1 MVFGRKKRSISF
13 SKQLFFSVISM
24 FLLFVACVLFFQ
36 HRREQSYQK
45 KVLNIRLEEYNNLI
59 ADKIKDEPDGSFVK
73 LGEYIRQE
81 FPSDLHVMVVQNG
94 GHVVFDNRK
103 TDSKQQS
110 ADDIMQEDDGSFFN
124 VSFFPEQGMLIRSS
138 LPNAGNWGD
147 FLKTDKDFIWFTF
160 IATCFLVF
168 FFYRYVH
175 RLGLSV
181 GQLRDFAQSAE
192 ANNVDSDYQF
202 SSNELGD
209 ISKSI
214 VQIYTRLKRTKEKLY
229 IEREKL
235 ISHLSISRE
244 GLAIFKPGKELILSN
259 ALFDRYIDLLSD
271 NSLHSIEDFFSVKEV
286 EPIVKFI
293 NREPGCNESMN
304 ERRMPLTIEKG
315 GRIFII
321 VCVVF
326 HDNSFEISIN
336 DITQQEEQARV
347 KRQLTQNISHELK
360 TPVSSIQGYLETI
373 LENPDIPREM
383 ERTFLQRC
391 YAQSNRLTH
400 LLQDISSLNRMDS
413 ASRMLDMGDVDVA
426 VIVRNIQREM
436 ALLLEERNMKV
447 NNQLPE
453 HLPMT
458 GNSSLLCSVFTNLFS
473 NAISYAGEG
482 RTITVKC
489 FRDDGNYYYFS
500 FADNGVGVAPEHLSR
515 LFERFYRVDKGR
527 SRKLGGTGL
536 GLAIVKNA
544 IHLHGGSI
552 SAKIALGGGLEFVF
566 SLKKTYAKTKQ
577 QEGTGINK

>member
-1 MVFGRKKRSISF
+1 MSF
-13 SKQLFFSVISM
+13 SKRLFFSVVSM
-24 FLLFVACVLFFQ
+24 FLVFVACVLFFQ
-36 HRREQSYQK
+36 HRREQAYQQNL
-45 KVLNIRLEEYNNLI
+45 LNTELEGYNRLI
-59 ADKIKDEPDGSFVK
+59 ANRIEIKGTAPAAGLDN
-73 LGEYIRQE
+73 YIRRQLS
-81 FPSDLHVMVVQNG
+81 PDLHVMIFQRG
-94 GHVVFDNRK
+94 GRVIYDNRK
-103 TDSKQQS
+103 NLPEQPS
-110 ADDIMQEDDGSFFN
+110 ATGEDDGYFYAIT
-124 VSFFPEQGMLIRSS
+124 VFPENGMLIRSS
-138 LPNAGNWGD
+138 LPNAGSWQA
-147 FLKTDKDFIWFTF
+147 FLEADEGFLWFSL
-160 IATCFLVF
+160 IVTCLLVF
-168 FFYRYVH
+168 FFYRYVR
-175 RLGLSV
+175 RLGMSIN
-181 GQLRDFAQSAE
+181 QLRSFAQSAE
-192 ANNVDSDYQF
+192 ANNVDLDYQF
-202 SSNELGD
+202 PSNELGD

-214 VQIYTRLKRTKEKLY
+214 VLIYKRLKRTKEKLY

-244 GLAIFKPGKELILSN
+244 GLAIFRPNKDLILSN
-259 ALFDRYIDLLSD
+259 ALFNRYMDLLSD
-271 NSLHSIEDFFSVKEV
+271 NSLHSIEDFFAIGEL
-286 EPIVKFI
+286 EPIVRFI
-293 NREPGCNESMN
+293 NREPGCNESMD

-315 GRIFII
+315 GHVFIV

-373 LENPDIPREM
+373 LENKDIPREM
-383 ERTFLQRC
+383 ELKFLERC

-400 LLQDISSLNRMDS
+400 LLQDISSLNRMDG
-413 ASRMLDMGDVDVA
+413 AARMIDMEAVDIG

-436 ALLLEERNMKV
+436 ALLLEERHMKV
-447 NNQLPE
+447 DNQLPE

-473 NAISYAGEG
+473 NAISYAGDG
-482 RTITVKC
+482 KTITIKC

-544 IHLHGGSI
+544 IQLHDGSI

-566 SLKKTYAKTKQ
+566 SLKKNYADTK
-577 QEGTGINK
+577 E

>member
-1 MVFGRKKRSISF
+1 MDFYRRQFALSF
-13 SKQLFFSVISM
+13 SKRLFFSVVSM
-24 FLLFVACVLFFQ
+24 FLVFVACVLFFQ
-36 HRREQSYQK
+36 HRREQAYQQNL
-45 KVLNIRLEEYNNLI
+45 LNTELEGYNRLI
-59 ADKIKDEPDGSFVK
+59 ANRIEIKGTAPAAGLDN
-73 LGEYIRQE
+73 YIRRQLS
-81 FPSDLHVMVVQNG
+81 PDLHVMIFQRG
-94 GHVVFDNRK
+94 GRVIYDNRK
-103 TDSKQQS
+103 NLPEQPS
-110 ADDIMQEDDGSFFN
+110 AAGEDDGYFYAIT
-124 VSFFPEQGMLIRSS
+124 VFPENGMLIRSS
-138 LPNAGNWGD
+138 LPNAGSWQA
-147 FLKTDKDFIWFTF
+147 FLEADEGFLWFSL
-160 IATCFLVF
+160 IVTCLLVF
-168 FFYRYVH
+168 FFYRYVR
-175 RLGLSV
+175 RLGMSIN
-181 GQLRDFAQSAE
+181 QLRSFAQSAE
-192 ANNVDSDYQF
+192 ANNVDLDYQF
-202 SSNELGD
+202 PSNELGD

-214 VQIYTRLKRTKEKLY
+214 VLIYKRLKRTKEKLY

-244 GLAIFKPGKELILSN
+244 GLAIFRPNKDLILSN
-259 ALFDRYIDLLSD
+259 ALFNRYMDLLSD
-271 NSLHSIEDFFSVKEV
+271 NSLHSIEDFFAIGEL
-286 EPIVKFI
+286 EPIVRFI
-293 NREPGCNESMN
+293 NREPGCNESMD

-315 GRIFII
+315 GHVFIV

-373 LENPDIPREM
+373 LENKDIPREM
-383 ERTFLQRC
+383 ELKFLERC

-400 LLQDISSLNRMDS
+400 LLQDISSLNRMDG
-413 ASRMLDMGDVDVA
+413 AARMIDMEAVDIG

-436 ALLLEERNMKV
+436 GLLLEERHMKV
-447 NNQLPE
+447 DNQLPE

-473 NAISYAGEG
+473 NAISYAGDG
-482 RTITVKC
+482 KTITIKC

-544 IHLHGGSI
+544 IQLHDGSI

-566 SLKKTYAKTKQ
+566 SLKKNYADTK
-577 QEGTGINK
+577 E

>member
-1 MVFGRKKRSISF
+1 MAFDRKKFSISF

-24 FLLFVACVLFFQ
+24 FLVFVACVLFFQ
-36 HRREQSYQK
+36 HRREQSYQQK
-45 KVLNIRLEEYNNLI
+45 LLTVRLEGYNELI
-59 ADKIKDEPDGSFVK
+59 ANRIGNSQDDSFVG
-73 LGEYIRQE
+73 LAEYIRQK
-81 FPSDLHVMVVQNG
+81 FPSDLHVMIIRKG
-94 GHVVFDNRK
+94 GRVVFNNRQNAV
-103 TDSKQQS
+103 SS
-110 ADDIMQEDDGSFFN
+110 PSGVNVMEVDDGNFYN
-124 VSFFPEQGMLIRSS
+124 VSVYPKQGMLIRSS
-138 LPNAGNWGD
+138 LPNTENWAD
-147 FLKTDKDFIWFTF
+147 FLKTDKDFIWFSV
-160 IATCFLVF
+160 IVTCLLVF
-168 FFYRYVH
+168 FFYRYVR
-175 RLGLSV
+175 RLGLSIS
-181 GQLRDFAQSAE
+181 QLRDFAQSAE
-192 ANNVDSDYQF
+192 ANNVDLDYQF
-202 SSNELGD
+202 PSNELGD

-214 VQIYTRLKRTKEKLY
+214 VLIYKRLKRTKEKLY

-235 ISHLSISRE
+235 ISHLRISRE
-244 GLAIFKPGKELILSN
+244 GLAIFKPHKELILSN
-259 ALFDRYIDLLSD
+259 ALFNRYMDLLSD
-271 NSLHSIEDFFSVKEV
+271 NSLHSIEDLFSIKEL

-321 VCVVF
+321 ECVVF

-383 ERTFLQRC
+383 ERKFLQRS

-413 ASRMLDMGDVDVA
+413 ASQMLDMVEVDVA

-436 ALLLEERNMKV
+436 SLLLDERKMKV
-447 NNQLPE
+447 DNQLPE

-482 RTITVKC
+482 RTITIKC
-489 FRDDGNYYYFS
+489 FRDDGHFYYFS

-566 SLKKTYAKTKQ
+566 SLKKDYEEKKS
-577 QEGTGINK
+577 

>member
-1 MVFGRKKRSISF
+1 MDFYRRRLKISF
-13 SKQLFFSVISM
+13 SKRLFCSVVAM
-24 FLLFVACVLFFQ
+24 FLIFVFCVFFFQ
-36 HRREQSYQK
+36 HRREQSYQQTL
-45 KVLNIRLEEYNNLI
+45 LNTQLEGYNTSIAARLEMGGLAELKNL
-59 ADKIKDEPDGSFVK
+59 GT
-73 LGEYIRQE
+73 YIDRQLS
-81 FPSDLHVMVVQNG
+81 PDLHVIIIRKG
-94 GHVVFDNRK
+94 GQVVFDNRH
-103 TDSKQQS
+103 DIHV
-110 ADDIMQEDDGSFFN
+110 ARNMEDVDDENFYA
-124 VSFFPEQGMLIRSS
+124 VSVFPQTGVLIRSS
-138 LPNAGNWGD
+138 LPNKETFSN
-147 FLKTDKDFIWFTF
+147 FLKADEDFIWFSVIVTF
-160 IATCFLVF
+160 LLVF
-168 FFYRYVH
+168 IFYRYVR
-175 RLGLSV
+175 RLGLSIS
-181 GQLRDFAQSAE
+181 QLKNFAQSAE
-192 ANNVDSDYQF
+192 ANNVDLDYQF
-202 SSNELGD
+202 PSNELGD

-214 VQIYTRLKRTKEKLY
+214 VLIYKRLKRTKEKLY

-244 GLAIFKPGKELILSN
+244 GLAIFRPSKEMILSN
-259 ALFDRYIDLLSD
+259 ALFNRYTDLISD
-271 NSLHSIEDFFSVKEV
+271 KNLRSVSDFFSIREM
-286 EPIVKFI
+286 EPISRFI
-293 NREPGCNESMN
+293 NREPGCNESME

-315 GRIFII
+315 GRIFIV

-383 ERTFLQRC
+383 MFKFLQRC

-400 LLQDISSLNRMDS
+400 LLQDISSLNRMDGG
-413 ASRMLDMGDVDVA
+413 AQMIDMEAVDIA

-436 ALLLEERNMKV
+436 ALLLDERHMQVDNR
-447 NNQLPE
+447 LPE
-453 HLPMT
+453 HLPME

-482 RTITVKC
+482 KVITIQC

-552 SAKIALGGGLEFVF
+552 SAKIAIGGGLEFVF
-566 SLKKTYAKTKQ
+566 SLKKNYSDTTK
-577 QEGTGINK
+577 EE

>member
-1 MVFGRKKRSISF
+1 MDFYRRRFALSF
-13 SKQLFFSVISM
+13 SKRLFFSVVSM
-24 FLLFVACVLFFQ
+24 FLVFVACVLFFQ
-36 HRREQSYQK
+36 HRREQAYQQNL
-45 KVLNIRLEEYNNLI
+45 LNTELEGYNRLI
-59 ADKIKDEPDGSFVK
+59 ANRIEIKGTAPAAGLDN
-73 LGEYIRQE
+73 YIRRQLS
-81 FPSDLHVMVVQNG
+81 PDLHVMIFQRG
-94 GHVVFDNRK
+94 GRVIYDNRK
-103 TDSKQQS
+103 NLPEQPS
-110 ADDIMQEDDGSFFN
+110 ATGEDDGYFYAIT
-124 VSFFPEQGMLIRSS
+124 VFPENGMLIRSS
-138 LPNAGNWGD
+138 LPNAGSWQA
-147 FLKTDKDFIWFTF
+147 FLEADEGFLWFSL
-160 IATCFLVF
+160 IVTCLLVF
-168 FFYRYVH
+168 FFYRYVR
-175 RLGLSV
+175 RLGMSIN
-181 GQLRDFAQSAE
+181 QLRSFAQSAE
-192 ANNVDSDYQF
+192 ANNVDLDYQF
-202 SSNELGD
+202 PSNELGD

-214 VQIYTRLKRTKEKLY
+214 VLIYKRLKRTKEKLY

-244 GLAIFKPGKELILSN
+244 GLAIFRPNKDLILSN
-259 ALFDRYIDLLSD
+259 ALFNRYMDLLSD
-271 NSLHSIEDFFSVKEV
+271 NSLHSIEDFFAIGEL
-286 EPIVKFI
+286 EPIVRFI
-293 NREPGCNESMN
+293 NREPGCNESMD

-315 GRIFII
+315 GHVFIV

-373 LENPDIPREM
+373 LENKDIPREM
-383 ERTFLQRC
+383 ELKFLERC

-400 LLQDISSLNRMDS
+400 LLQDISSLNRMDG
-413 ASRMLDMGDVDVA
+413 AARMIDMEAVDIG

-436 ALLLEERNMKV
+436 ALLLEERHMKV
-447 NNQLPE
+447 DNQLPE

-473 NAISYAGEG
+473 NAISYAGDG
-482 RTITVKC
+482 KTITIKC

-544 IHLHGGSI
+544 IQLHDGSI

-566 SLKKTYAKTKQ
+566 SLKKNYADTK
-577 QEGTGINK
+577 E